1 MVIKDASLLSRRG
14 VVLCRRLYPMKKLW
28 SADAV
33 VSDGKL
39 EQYNA
44 GDATDGGG
52 TVTVAA
58 VEMRHVSL
66 TYHTPEGETEAID
79 DISFRVEKGEFVSIV
94 GPSGCGKTSLLSMI
108 AGLIKPTKG
117 DVFVNG
123 APVLGP
129 NPVVGY
135 MLQQDHLFQ
144 WRNVL
149 DNCLLGLEV
158 QGRLTRAGREKV
170 MKMLDDYG
178 LAEFADHFP
187 GQLSGGMRQRA
198 ALVRTLALDPTVLLL
213 DEPFSAL
220 DYQTR
225 LQLQEEISHILRQQ
239 GRTVVLVTHDIA
251 EAVSVA
257 DRVMVLSRR
266 PARLKKEYFIDLPQ
280 RGSPVQVRESPDF
293 SHYFR
298 DIWREL
304 DVHI

>member
-1 MVIKDASLLSRRG
+1 MRERPAVKGVSR
-14 VVLCRRLYPMKKLW
+14 VCVYPI
-28 SADAV
+28 V
-33 VSDGKL
+33 CIRVSDGSFGP
-39 EQYNA
+39 YNA
-44 GDATDGGG
+44 GSAQDGVVI
-52 TVTVAA
+52 VTEAA

-66 TYHTPEGETEAID
+66 TYHTPDGETSAID
-79 DISFRVEKGEFVSIV
+79 DISFRVEEGEFVSIV

-108 AGLIKPTKG
+108 AGLIQPTDG
-117 DVFVNG
+117 NVYVNG
-123 APVLGP
+123 VPVVGP
-129 NPVVGY
+129 NPMVGY

-149 DNCLLGLEV
+149 ENCLLGLEV
-158 QGRLTRAGREKV
+158 QGRRTAAQREKV
-170 MKMLDDYG
+170 LAMLADYG
-178 LAEFADHFP
+178 LAEFADSFP

-198 ALVRTLALDPTVLLL
+198 ALVRTLALDPKVLLL

-225 LQLQEEISHILRQQ
+225 LQLQEEMSHILRQQ
-239 GRTVVLVTHDIA
+239 DRTVVLVTHDIA
-251 EAVSVA
+251 EAVSLA
-257 DRVMVLSRR
+257 DRVIVLTRR
-266 PARLKKEYFIDLPQ
+266 PARLKKEYIIDLPQ

>member
-1 MVIKDASLLSRRG
+1 MSEPAV
-14 VVLCRRLYPMKKLW
+14 KLHR
-28 SADAV
+28 
-33 VSDGKL
+33 VS
-39 EQYNA
+39 
-44 GDATDGGG
+44 
-52 TVTVAA
+52 
-58 VEMRHVSL
+58 M
-66 TYHTPEGETEAID
+66 TYHTPEGETTAVQDID
-79 DISFRVEKGEFVSIV
+79 LEVAPGEFVSIL
-94 GPSGCGKTSLLSMI
+94 GPSGCGKTSLLSI
-108 AGLIKPTKG
+108 VAGLVRATAG

-123 APVLGP
+123 KPVLGP
-129 NPVVGY
+129 NPSVGY
-135 MLQQDHLFQ
+135 MLQQDHLFP

-158 QGRLTRAGREKV
+158 QGRRTPARRLHV
-170 MKMLDDYG
+170 LSMLEDYG
-178 LAEFADHFP
+178 LGEFAHRFP

-198 ALVRTLALDPTVLLL
+198 ALVRTLAPDPAVLLL

-225 LQLQEEISHILRQQ
+225 LQLQQEMSDILRRQ

-251 EAVSVA
+251 EAVSLA
-257 DRVMVLSRR
+257 DRVIVLTRR
-266 PARLKKEYFIDLPQ
+266 PARVKKEYVIDLPH

>member
-1 MVIKDASLLSRRG
+1 MCPMESSSRTIHEYYETG
-14 VVLCRRLYPMKKLW
+14 V
-28 SADAV
+28 D
-33 VSDGKL
+33 
-39 EQYNA
+39 
-44 GDATDGGG
+44 
-52 TVTVAA
+52 TVTAAA

-66 TYHTPEGETEAID
+66 TFHTPDGETDAVD
-79 DISFRVEKGEFVSIV
+79 DISFRVEAGEFVSIV

-123 APVLGP
+123 APVVGP
-129 NPVVGY
+129 NAAVGY
-135 MLQQDHLFQ
+135 MFQQDHLFQ
-144 WRNVL
+144 WRTVL
-149 DNCLLGLEV
+149 ENCMLGLEV
-158 QGRLTRAGREKV
+158 QGRRTAERRARV
-170 MKMLDDYG
+170 LAMLEDYG
-178 LAEFADHFP
+178 LADFAQRFP

-198 ALVRTLALDPTVLLL
+198 ALVRTLALDPKVLLL

-225 LQLQEEISHILRQQ
+225 LQLQEEMSRILRQQ

-251 EAVSVA
+251 EAVSLA
-257 DRVMVLSRR
+257 DRVLVLSRR
-266 PARLKKEYFIDLPQ
+266 PARMKQEYIIDLPQ

-298 DIWREL
+298 RIWRDL